1 MVRDL
6 GTNTSSSH
14 EPGTR
19 IRELILEG
27 FAYGSKLV
35 SHEVQGPYLSGG
47 KTGSRAILFSQQETN
62 DRKLNSSKRRIV
74 VDLVE
79 NMSGCPVVENS
90 DEENH

>member
-35 SHEVQGPYLSGG
+35 SHELQGPYLSGG
-47 KTGSRAILFSQQETN
+47 KTGSRAIFSQQETN

-90 DEENH
+90 G